1 MKALLRSPARLD
13 PERTLLVPT
22 PAYVL
27 PVKETDADGNP
38 VLGAV
43 STHVRLPQRQESPWD
58 VFARQDWRS
67 TLIPNGKR
75 TAQDFPSAN
84 FAPPEQEGE
93 IGRLAHFRILQELG
107 SGGMGTVFVA
117 EDTQLQRPV
126 ALKVMRTEYAAVP
139 AMRDR
144 FLQEARLL
152 AALRS
157 DHIVTVFQVGEDL
170 CIPFLAM
177 ELLDGMPLSDWL
189 DEGRRLSL
197 RQVVRIGQETALGLA
212 AAHARGVIH
221 RDIKP
226 ANLWLEA
233 PRGRIKILDFGLA
246 RPMQRNAKLTQ
257 EGIIVGTP
265 YYMSPEQAQSEPL
278 DHRADLFSLGCVL
291 YELCTGKVPFQ
302 GDTPLSVLNAI
313 VGQTP
318 IPLDFHNTTVP
329 SDLTMLVNR
338 LLAKN
343 PDKRPPDAETVARAF
358 EALKPQVE

>member
-1 MKALLRSPARLD
+1 MNALLRRPARYD
-13 PERTLLVPT
+13 ERTLLVPT
-22 PAYVL
+22 PAFVL
-27 PVKETDADGNP
+27 PPGETDVGGNA
-38 VLGAV
+38 VLGSV
-43 STHVRLPQRQESPWD
+43 STHVRLPQRQESPGE

-67 TLIPNGKR
+67 TFIPTGKR
-75 TAQDFPSAN
+75 TAQEAPAKSL
-84 FAPPEQEGE
+84 APPQQPGE
-93 IGRLAHFRILQELG
+93 IGRLAHFRVLQELG
-107 SGGMGTVFVA
+107 SGGMGTVYVA

-126 ALKVMRTEYAAVP
+126 ALKVMRAEYAAIP

-157 DHIVTVFQVGEDL
+157 DHIVTVFQVGDDGG
-170 CIPFLAM
+170 IPFLAM

-212 AAHARGVIH
+212 AAHARNVIH
-221 RDIKP
+221 RDVKP
-226 ANLWLEA
+226 ANLYLEA

-246 RPMQRNAKLTQ
+246 RPMQRNQKLTLD
-257 EGIIVGTP
+257 GMIVGTP
-265 YYMSPEQAQSEPL
+265 YYMSPEQAQCEPL

-291 YELCTGKVPFQ
+291 YELCCGKVPFD

-318 IPLDFHNTTVP
+318 VPLDFHNAAVP
-329 SDLTMLVNR
+329 SDLAIIINR

-343 PDKRPPDAETVARAF
+343 PDNRPPDAETVARAF
-358 EALKPQVE
+358 EAIKGQVE